1 MLVVDTDTLMF
12 FEGHRAALPLF
23 LEFET
28 FLDSAFPVVN
38 KRVCRTQISY
48 FNRHVFACVSFAAVK
63 RKADLPE
70 GYMVITLCL
79 PARLDS
85 DRAAVK
91 VETYPGRW
99 THHFVV
105 SSPDELD
112 EEFRIFVREAYN
124 FAYIK

>member
-1 MLVVDTDTLMF
+1 MLMTDTDTLMF
-12 FEGHRAALPLF
+12 FEGHSAALPLF
-23 LEFET
+23 LEFER
-28 FLDSAFPVVN
+28 FLDTAFPVVN
-38 KRVCRTQISY
+38 KRIRKTQISY

-70 GYMVITLCL
+70 GYMVIILCL
-79 PARLDS
+79 PACLDS

-91 VETYPGRW
+91 VEAYPGRW

-112 EEFRIFVREAYN
+112 EELRSFVREAYD